1 MPPNKERFMVLHY
14 LLIILIIYIA
24 YVLILFFMQR
34 HMIFPGRALKSGD
47 FQTHWV
53 QDDQKHWIETNSGK
67 VEAWFFRTRNRT
79 RLPFTPVIIFAH
91 GNFELIDFCQA
102 ETQEMNQLGAD
113 VLLMEF
119 PGYGRSAG
127 KPSEASITDAYVRAY
142 DWLINTQ
149 NVNPQH
155 IIGFGRSLGG
165 GAICALAGKRPLRAM
180 ILQSTFSSVRSFAR
194 QYLVPSLLTRDPFD
208 NVAVVHSFDNPT
220 LIIHGK
226 HDEIIPYKHAKILA
240 ESAPQ
245 ATLISYDCAHNDCP
259 PDWEAYWKLI
269 AEFLGSLHQ

>member
-14 LLIILIIYIA
+14 ALIILIIYFA
-24 YVLILFFMQR
+24 YVLILFLLQR
-34 HMIFPGRALKSGD
+34 SMIFPGRSLKSSD

-53 QDDQKHWIETNSGK
+53 QDDQKHWIETKSGQ
-67 VEAWFFRTRNRT
+67 VEAWFFRTSNRT
-79 RLPFTPVIIFAH
+79 HLPFTPTIIFAH

-102 ETQEMNQLGAD
+102 ETQAMNQLGAD

-127 KPSEASITDAYVRAY
+127 KPSEASISDAYVHAY

-165 GAICALAGKRPLRAM
+165 GVICALARKRPLRAM
-180 ILQSTFSSVRSFAR
+180 ILQSTFSSVYSFAR
-194 QYLVPSLLTRDPFD
+194 QYLVPAFLTRDPFD
-208 NVAVVHSFDNPT
+208 NVAVVRSFEKPI
-220 LIIHGK
+220 LIIHGNQ
-226 HDEIIPYKHAKILA
+226 DEIITFKHARILA
-240 ESAPQ
+240 DNAAQ
-245 ATLISYDCAHNDCP
+245 ATLISYDCGHNDCP
-259 PDWEAYWKLI
+259 PDWEAYWQLI
-269 AEFLGSLHQ
+269 SQFLAGL